1 MDKNE
6 ILQIFEMDFLN
17 IDEKIKIIIN
27 KGVHIDK
34 SLINIILDSERDLE
48 FQINSIKQIK
58 DSVFFENE
66 NPLKIDSPK
75 KNNIY
80 SKKEI
85 IPKEISK
92 TKKNRTRV
100 EIDKDLN
107 ESKATRPLTDE
118 EFNKIISLF
127 QHGVK
132 YTDKKGS
139 KRRIEPNRQLAL
151 ILSVQ
156 ATIGFRINDILR
168 MKLRDIRG
176 SKISFIEQK
185 TKKLQYRQVNID
197 FVEALQNYADE
208 LELGLNDYLFNTTAR
223 NIQMILKKATD
234 YLGYNYIGTHSF
246 RKFYAVNAYKA
257 SNNNLELVRNLL
269 NHSSV
274 SITQRY
280 INVDQDEIDE
290 YSSSVNFLRKG
301 LI

>member
-17 IDEKIKIIIN
+17 IDEKVKILTN
-27 KGVHIDK
+27 KGVNIDK

-48 FQINSIKQIK
+48 FQISTIKEIK
-58 DSVFFENE
+58 DNIFFKNE
-66 NPLKIDSPK
+66 IPLKIDSSK

-234 YLGYNYIGTHSF
+234 FLGYNYIGTHSF

>member
-17 IDEKIKIIIN
+17 IDEKVKILTN
-27 KGVHIDK
+27 KGVNIDK
-34 SLINIILDSERDLE
+34 SLINIILDSKRDLE
-48 FQINSIKQIK
+48 FQISTIKEIK
-58 DSVFFENE
+58 DNIFFKNE
-66 NPLKIDSPK
+66 IPLKIDSSK

-234 YLGYNYIGTHSF
+234 FLGYNYIGTHSF

>member
-17 IDEKIKIIIN
+17 IDEKIKILTN
-27 KGVHIDK
+27 KGVNIDK

-48 FQINSIKQIK
+48 FQISTIKEIK
-58 DSVFFENE
+58 DNIFFKNE
-66 NPLKIDSPK
+66 IPLKIDSSK

-234 YLGYNYIGTHSF
+234 FLGYNYIGTHSF